1 MRKGFT
7 LVELLIVIVV
17 IGVLS
22 AMMMLSS
29 TEAVSTAKASN
40 IISNLTNLKK
50 AVVAWYVNNLSR
62 VVKLR
67 NSNNTA
73 DEYKILNKGNPQ
85 TKYTISEFLKNG
97 NGSAEILKYLNNT
110 PISLKAKDNSNEGDY
125 IFIGIDFSKHWYIC
139 YNVGNGKSTNARLKE
154 KLASRAKSIG
164 LFGTDDINLNGSTAM
179 EKSYYTN
186 QKFAVL
192 PILKLE

>member
-40 IISNLTNLKK
+40 IISNLTNMKK
-50 AVVAWYVNNLSR
+50 AVLAWYVDNLSR
-62 VVKLR
+62 VTTIKVKVG
-67 NSNNTA
+67 SNKDT
-73 DEYKILNKGNPQ
+73 EYRIFDKEKKE
-85 TKYTISEFLKNG
+85 KYTITDFLNNG
-97 NGSAEILKYLNNT
+97 GSAEVLKYLNNT
-110 PISLKAKDNSNEGDY
+110 PISIKTKKDKTAGNY
-125 IFIGIDFSKHWYIC
+125 IMIGIHRSKEWYIC
-139 YNVGNGKSTNARLKE
+139 YCVGEGKSSNARLKE
-154 KLASRAKSIG
+154 KLASRAKSVG
-164 LFGTDDINLNGSTAM
+164 LLGTNEIDISGNNPMNAST
-179 EKSYYTN
+179 YTN
-186 QKFAVL
+186 EIFAVL